1 MKPRYAAAV
10 VLVGWYLMLAP
21 SYHGLFEER
30 APLSQ
35 WQRQG
40 SYDTKVECF
49 QTLAWK
55 LHDAQL
61 KHKVFATVDG
71 SERMTCDFNNINLGC
86 DDANMNIYVVYK
98 CVADDDSGLNSK

>member
-1 MKPRYAAAV
+1 MKLRHAAALA
-10 VLVGWYLMLAP
+10 LVGWYLMLAP
-21 SYHGLFEER
+21 SYDGLFEER

-35 WQRQG
+35 WQWQG

-71 SERMTCDFNNINLGC
+71 SERLRCDFNNINLGC
-86 DDANMNIYVVYK
+86 DAANMNIYVVYK
-98 CVADDDSGLNSK
+98 CVATDDPRLKEK